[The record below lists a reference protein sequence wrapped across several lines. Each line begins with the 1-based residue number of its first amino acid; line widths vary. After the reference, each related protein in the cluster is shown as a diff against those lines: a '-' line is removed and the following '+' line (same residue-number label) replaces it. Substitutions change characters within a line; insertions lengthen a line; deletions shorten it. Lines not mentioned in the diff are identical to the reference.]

1 MINLDKVS
9 EGIHYE
15 LTPVEENPNEQ
26 AWHVRILEGEFA
38 ETVITFGNVAL
49 HEDGDHL
56 SFNFAL
62 VSSPD
67 DTLNEDYE
75 PLQNFAAEILED
87 IMERAIADGSIA
99 FKDQEKE

>member
-38 ETVITFGNVAL
+38 ETVIAFGNVAL
-49 HEDGDHL
+49 HKDGDHL

-67 DTLNEDYE
+67 DTLTEDYE
-75 PLQNFAAEILED
+75 PLQDFAAEILED

-99 FKDQEKE
+99 FKDKEEE